1 MLSISKKS
9 EIRIIVSIKLSNI
22 HGAYNISKD
31 IQENNENSQ
40 KSVILISKLT

>member
-9 EIRIIVSIKLSNI
+9 EIRIIDSIKLSNI

-40 KSVILISKLT
+40 KVVST